1 MGKSSPV
8 PLSISLSSKDSNHV
22 AACAKAGSP
31 LSKKALGELAQGK
44 PNDEQ
49 ASAQEQLEL
58 AFWQQHPQLLYMSS
72 FLLEHRQAA
81 CHAHLKERVA
91 LAVRQFWEVCGAL
104 RDTLESHVG
113 IKDSLDLVRE
123 FKSSLSD
130 ELASLHRS
138 TVESGNTLSR
148 TFCCID

>member
-1 MGKSSPV
+1 
-8 PLSISLSSKDSNHV
+8 
-22 AACAKAGSP
+22 
-31 LSKKALGELAQGK
+31 
-44 PNDEQ
+44 
-49 ASAQEQLEL
+49 
-58 AFWQQHPQLLYMSS
+58 MSS

-138 TVESGNTLSR
+138 TVESGNNFIKDFLLHRLTSATLPELCSLYQ
-148 TFCCID
+148 DMNVSKALL